1 MLLFRYVCIMKWIP
15 YYLINKI
22 IYEPLEKGNPFG
34 KFLVVVVLSLSIP
47 ISILILFSHSCVNL
61 SLCTVPVS
69 SRTCLRVEKVQSY
82 LPALLNMGV

>member
-1 MLLFRYVCIMKWIP
+1 MKWIP
-15 YYLINKI
+15 YNLINKL
-22 IYEPLEKGNPFG
+22 IYEPHEKGNPFG
-34 KFLVVVVLSLSIP
+34 IFSVVVVLSLCIP
-47 ISILILFSHSCVNL
+47 ISFFLILFSHSCINL